1 MTFIIIYVQK
11 FIVYLI
17 SAAIRQKDTLQW
29 T

>member
-11 FIVYLI
+11 FIVHLI